1 MAEKGCEV
9 GYDDL
14 KGYGKSLLGADVS
27 GIAMHEE
34 QTQTEMKVRKFQE
47 KWQTEFPGVTQAKKN
62 NTCIS
67 ANIQYSKILGSVG
80 RKRILFF

>member
-14 KGYGKSLLGADVS
+14 KGYRKSLLGADVS

-47 KWQTEFPGVTQAKKN
+47 KWQTEFPGVT
-62 NTCIS
+62 
-67 ANIQYSKILGSVG
+67 
-80 RKRILFF
+80 